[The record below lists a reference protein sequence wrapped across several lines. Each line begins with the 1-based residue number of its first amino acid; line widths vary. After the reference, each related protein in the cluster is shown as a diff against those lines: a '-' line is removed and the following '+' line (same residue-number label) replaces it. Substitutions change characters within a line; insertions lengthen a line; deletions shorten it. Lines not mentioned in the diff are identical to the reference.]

1 MVIRKLYFQD
11 KVNVS
16 STIVLLFWNYIFTIS
31 MVYSTLYSGQQGH
44 HFLYDI
50 AVESS
55 LFPVGRV
62 RVD

>member
-31 MVYSTLYSGQQGH
+31 IVYSTLYSGQWPTKSSFSVQYSLLNH
-44 HFLYDI
+44 PSFLSD
-50 AVESS
+50 
-55 LFPVGRV
+55 G
-62 RVD
+62 